1 MDWLYWSVTTV
12 MGAGDASQVKTPIG
26 YAISWL
32 LILFGVAI
40 VASLTGALV
49 GFLID
54 YLLKEGQGMGASG
67 YRDHIIVCGWNS
79 TARELIQE
87 LSTDEYTTKIV
98 VIHDSDK
105 NPAGEG
111 VYFVSGD
118 ITTAHDLKRAGVEDA
133 QAAVVCPADGSN
145 EADMKSI
152 LCVMAIESIAPQV
165 RTVVEVNNPSHVE
178 HFQRAD
184 ADEILVSS
192 QLVSR
197 LMARS
202 SLYPGLAGLVTDIV
216 SGGEGSEL
224 YRVQLP
230 DDYVGLVGRRAL
242 RQAPRRAPRHAA
254 LGQPLGPVLR
264 QPARGLPARTGRRP
278 GRGRGVAR
286 HAGPAADGPRPRQP
300 VGPRLSPAAP
310 PRSRRRRR
318 PSTSPPAS
326 RRRRRT
332 VPTTRATTSS
342 SGPALTIVSGPSS
355 WQPTASM
362 PGTSG
367 RRCPCPAPGRWSAG
381 DSWPLPTSN
390 STLDAGA
397 AGEDRRGE
405 PPTKTGSAQPS

>member
-1 MDWLYWSVTTV
+1 MITRAMAFVPKRFATFFSVPILRRAAFHVRRLTNGLDSSFFVRVGIVLGGFLIIASALVTVTERSHTDKGWHSVGGFFEKFLGWLYWSITTV
-12 MGAGDASQVKTPIG
+12 MGSGDASQVKSPAG

-79 TARELIQE
+79 TARELVQE

-98 VIHDSDK
+98 VIHDADK

-111 VYFVSGD
+111 IYFVSGD
-118 ITTAHDLKRAGVEDA
+118 ITTAHDLKRAGIEDA
-133 QAAVVCPADGSN
+133 MAAVVCPVDGSN

-152 LCVMAIESIAPQV
+152 LCVMAIESLAPQV

-216 SGGEGSEL
+216 SGGDGSEL

-230 DDYVGLVGRRAL
+230 AECVGLSVDELSAQLRRE
-242 RQAPRRAPRHAA
+242 H
-254 LGQPLGPVLR
+254 
-264 QPARGLPARTGRRP
+264 
-278 GRGRGVAR
+278 
-286 HAGPAADGPRPRQP
+286 
-300 VGPRLSPAAP
+300 
-310 PRSRRRRR
+310 
-318 PSTSPPAS
+318 
-326 RRRRRT
+326 
-332 VPTTRATTSS
+332 RATLLS
-342 SGPALTIVSGPSS
+342 VSRGGQSYVNP
-355 WQPTASM
+355 PEDF
-362 PGTSG
+362 
-367 RRCPCPAPGRWSAG
+367 RLAPGDDLVVVAESLGTLA
-381 DSWPLPTSN
+381 PLEMDHDLKS
-390 STLDAGA
+390 
-397 AGEDRRGE
+397 
-405 PPTKTGSAQPS
+405 Q